1 MVPIARKE
9 DDRER
14 VNVNDSPSQARHF
27 RHRWDG
33 QIETGTQWMKSTRR
47 EGWIIV
53 LFGSL
58 YFSLSLF
65 SSFIMLFVVN
75 EGPEIELLI
84 VILALCVP
92 IFIVACVLMGLGIGV
107 IRKPT
112 QDISLK
118 IDMDED
124 GFTKWVKGEL
134 LYSQIEGQFN
144 DKGIVFERRR
154 TFESDRLYRFKSG
167 IKIRVSH
174 GKSIVVDE
182 DGEWPTIWV
191 DISIERISIDTVDEA
206 RCLQGVLDDL
216 PMFGYDEFTR
226 ADILW
231 SPR

>member
-9 DDRER
+9 DNRER
-14 VNVNDSPSQARHF
+14 TNVNDSPIQARYL

-33 QIETGTQWMKSTRR
+33 KIETGTQWMKSTRR
-47 EGWIIV
+47 EGWIII
-53 LFGSL
+53 LLGSL
-58 YFSLSLF
+58 YFSISLF
-65 SSFIMLFVVN
+65 SSLFLLFIIN
-75 EGPEIELLI
+75 DGPEIEMLI
-84 VILALCVP
+84 LISFLCVSIFILAC
-92 IFIVACVLMGLGIGV
+92 FLMGLGIGV

-134 LYSQIEGQFN
+134 LFSQIEGQLN
-144 DKGIVFERRR
+144 DKGIAFERRR
-154 TFESDRLYRFKSG
+154 AYESDRLYRLKSG
-167 IKIRVSH
+167 VKIRVSH

-182 DGEWPTIWV
+182 DGEWPTIWIA
-191 DISIERISIDTVDEA
+191 ISIEGISIDTVDEA
-206 RCLQGVLDDL
+206 RFLHQLLDDL